1 MKHGVIMVFLLI
13 LALCSL
19 SVVSANEDM
28 GVDCVDTQL
37 SMPQSEVQMD
47 SNSGLDSYYPSSS
60 ENKFSFEDN
69 SNLNIKTTGP
79 DNTNIPCDVGN
90 DKKLICDLNDQ
101 HDYSDLKINNICII
115 NEENS
120 NIVNDEINIIHED
133 DSNLNIDNNINSE
146 TSYSNEYSLDIAKIN
161 ENTIE
166 NNLNE
171 RLNASN
177 GYVMKNNGNPLMLP
191 LIERNLNTETNRSL
205 RETFYE
211 NKIELSGNN
220 DQIVNYWSKSLIN
233 ELSSNFALI
242 NESYL
247 FGFISNQRNYNNY
260 PQIGLPLEYASNILG
275 VSRDIDDN
283 AFIWNNNPD
292 EKACITVDMVNKSTD
307 EILDLNLNEKE
318 DLSVITPFEI
328 GVNASLKALDYFK
341 SQGID
346 IQRDYPYL
354 YVLTSAGQVKLNQT
368 GTSDAI
374 LGILSVLGFKLNK
387 NIYSIHIPKCE
398 DLIFY
403 YLWVNST
410 DKKAAL
416 SYALKYDT
424 YKGELIE
431 SEEIKKQCDSIV
443 YNIIYGDEKHYPH
456 YERYV
461 SGDYL
466 VINKFLTGNLTDVNL
481 TNTNNTTNSSI
492 VSDIEEQIKN
502 SVLFN
507 GNPYNILFTVIAI
520 FIVSSIFVSSYTK
533 QD

>member
-28 GVDCVDTQL
+28 GVDMQL

-47 SNSGLDSYYPSSS
+47 SNIGLENYYPSSS
-60 ENKFSFEDN
+60 ENTFSFEED
-69 SNLNIKTTGP
+69 SNLNIETMEA
-79 DNTNIPCDVGN
+79 DNTNILSNAGN
-90 DKKLICDLNDQ
+90 DEKLIYDLNNQ
-101 HDYSDLKINNICII
+101 PDYSDLKINNVCII

-120 NIVNDEINIIHED
+120 NIVNDEIIHED
-133 DSNLNIDNNINSE
+133 YSNLNIDNTVNSE
-146 TSYSNEYSLDIAKIN
+146 ASYSNEYYSSDIVEIN

-166 NNLNE
+166 NSLNE

-177 GYVMKNNGNPLMLP
+177 GYVMKNNGNLLMLP
-191 LIERNLNTETNRSL
+191 LTERNLNTETNRSL
-205 RETFYE
+205 KETFYE

-220 DQIVNYWSKSLIN
+220 DQIVNYWSESLIN

-242 NESYL
+242 KESYL

-260 PQIGLPLEYASNILG
+260 PQIGLPLEYASNIFG

-283 AFIWNNNPD
+283 AFTWNKNPD
-292 EKACITVDMVNKSTD
+292 EKAYITVDMVNKSTD

-318 DLSVITPFEI
+318 DLNKITPFEI

-346 IQRDYPYL
+346 IPKDYPYL

-374 LGILSVLGFKLNK
+374 MGILSVLGLKLNK

-410 DKKAAL
+410 DKNDAL

-443 YNIIYGDEKHYPH
+443 YNIIYRDEKHYPN
-456 YERYV
+456 ERYV

-466 VINKFLTGNLTDVNL
+466 VINNEFLTGNLTDVNE
-481 TNTNNTTNSSI
+481 TSNSTNSSVI
-492 VSDIEEQIKN
+492 SDIEEEIKN
-502 SVLFN
+502 SVLFS

>member
-28 GVDCVDTQL
+28 GVDMQL

-47 SNSGLDSYYPSSS
+47 SNIGLENYYPSSS
-60 ENKFSFEDN
+60 ENTFSFEED
-69 SNLNIKTTGP
+69 SNLNIETMEA
-79 DNTNIPCDVGN
+79 DNTNILSNAGN
-90 DKKLICDLNDQ
+90 DEKLIYDLNNQ
-101 HDYSDLKINNICII
+101 PDYSDLKINNVCII

-120 NIVNDEINIIHED
+120 NIVNDEIIHED
-133 DSNLNIDNNINSE
+133 YSNLNIDNTVNSE
-146 TSYSNEYSLDIAKIN
+146 ASYSNEYYSSDIAEIN

-166 NNLNE
+166 NSLNE

-177 GYVMKNNGNPLMLP
+177 GYVMKNNGNLLMLP
-191 LIERNLNTETNRSL
+191 LTERNLNTETNRSL
-205 RETFYE
+205 KETFYE

-220 DQIVNYWSKSLIN
+220 DQIVNYWSESLIN

-242 NESYL
+242 KESYL

-260 PQIGLPLEYASNILG
+260 PQIGLPLEYASNIFG

-283 AFIWNNNPD
+283 AFTWNKNPD
-292 EKACITVDMVNKSTD
+292 EKAYITVDMVNKSTD

-318 DLSVITPFEI
+318 DLNEITPFEI

-346 IQRDYPYL
+346 IPKDYPYL

-374 LGILSVLGFKLNK
+374 MGILSVLGLKLNK

-410 DKKAAL
+410 DKNDAL

-431 SEEIKKQCDSIV
+431 SGEIKKQCDSIV
-443 YNIIYGDEKHYPH
+443 YDIIYGDEKHYPN
-456 YERYV
+456 ERYV

-466 VINKFLTGNLTDVNL
+466 VINEFLTGNLTDVNE
-481 TNTNNTTNSSI
+481 TSNSTNSSVI
-492 VSDIEEQIKN
+492 SDIEEEIKN
-502 SVLFN
+502 SVLFS

>member
-1 MKHGVIMVFLLI
+1 MVFLLI

-28 GVDCVDTQL
+28 GVDMQL

-47 SNSGLDSYYPSSS
+47 SNIGLENYYPSSS
-60 ENKFSFEDN
+60 ENTFSFEED
-69 SNLNIKTTGP
+69 SNLNIETMEA
-79 DNTNIPCDVGN
+79 DNTNILSNAGN
-90 DKKLICDLNDQ
+90 DEKLIYDLNNQ
-101 HDYSDLKINNICII
+101 PDYSDLKINNVCII

-120 NIVNDEINIIHED
+120 NIVNDEIIHED
-133 DSNLNIDNNINSE
+133 YSNLNIDNTVNSE
-146 TSYSNEYSLDIAKIN
+146 ASYSNEYYSSDIVEIN

-166 NNLNE
+166 NSLNE

-177 GYVMKNNGNPLMLP
+177 GYVMKNNGNLLMLP
-191 LIERNLNTETNRSL
+191 LTERNLNTETNRSL
-205 RETFYE
+205 KETFYE

-220 DQIVNYWSKSLIN
+220 DQIVNYWSESLIN

-242 NESYL
+242 KESYL

-260 PQIGLPLEYASNILG
+260 PQIGLPLEYASNIFG

-283 AFIWNNNPD
+283 AFTWNKNPD
-292 EKACITVDMVNKSTD
+292 EKAYITVDMVNKSTD

-318 DLSVITPFEI
+318 DLNKITPFEI

-346 IQRDYPYL
+346 IPKDYPYL

-374 LGILSVLGFKLNK
+374 MGILSVLGLKLNK

-410 DKKAAL
+410 DKNDAL

-443 YNIIYGDEKHYPH
+443 YNIIYRDEKHYPN
-456 YERYV
+456 ERYV

-466 VINKFLTGNLTDVNL
+466 VINNEFLTGNLTDVNE
-481 TNTNNTTNSSI
+481 TSNSTNSSVI
-492 VSDIEEQIKN
+492 SDIEEEIKN
-502 SVLFN
+502 SVLFS

>member
-28 GVDCVDTQL
+28 GVDTQL
-37 SMPQSEVQMD
+37 SMPQSEVHMD
-47 SNSGLDSYYPSSS
+47 SNSGLESYYPSSD
-60 ENKFSFEDN
+60 ENAFSFEDH
-69 SNLNIKTTGP
+69 SNLNIGTKEI
-79 DNTNIPCDVGN
+79 DKTNILSNLGN
-90 DKKLICDLNDQ
+90 NKKLINDLDNQ
-101 HDYSDLKINNICII
+101 PDYLDLKINNFCII
-115 NEENS
+115 SKEKS
-120 NIVNDEINIIHED
+120 NIVIDEINIIHED
-133 DSNLNIDNNINSE
+133 DSNLNIDNNVNSE
-146 TSYSNEYSLDIAKIN
+146 ASYSNEYYSSDIAEIN

-166 NNLNE
+166 NSLNE

-177 GYVMKNNGNPLMLP
+177 GYVMKNNGNLLMLP
-191 LIERNLNTETNRSL
+191 LTERNLNTETNRSL
-205 RETFYE
+205 KETFYE

-220 DQIVNYWSKSLIN
+220 DQIVNYWSESLIN

-242 NESYL
+242 KESYL

-275 VSRDIDDN
+275 ASRDIDDN
-283 AFIWNNNPD
+283 AFTWNNNPD
-292 EKACITVDMVNKSTD
+292 EMAYITVDMVNKSTD
-307 EILDLNLNEKE
+307 EILDLDLNEKE
-318 DLSVITPFEI
+318 DLNRITPFEI

-354 YVLTSAGQVKLNQT
+354 YVLTSAGQVKVNET

-374 LGILSVLGFKLNK
+374 MGIISVLGLKINK
-387 NIYSIHIPKCE
+387 NIYSIHIPNCE

-403 YLWVNST
+403 YLWVNRT
-410 DKKAAL
+410 NKNDAL

-443 YNIIYGDEKHYPH
+443 YNIIYGKEKHKPH
-456 YERYV
+456 ERYV

-481 TNTNNTTNSSI
+481 TNTTNTTNSSI
-492 VSDIEEQIKN
+492 VSDIKEEIKN
-502 SVLFN
+502 SVLFS

-520 FIVSSIFVSSYTK
+520 FIVSTIFVSSYTK
-533 QD
+533 HD